1 MLQLHNNKDI
11 NEIRKVGKTG
21 NAKMG
26 TEMKTVSV
34 IGIYIKL
41 KQTYTYVY
49 IKKVNDK
56 QA

>member
-1 MLQLHNNKDI
+1 
-11 NEIRKVGKTG
+11 
-21 NAKMG
+21 
-26 TEMKTVSV
+26 MKTVSV

-41 KQTYTYVY
+41 KQTYTYVH